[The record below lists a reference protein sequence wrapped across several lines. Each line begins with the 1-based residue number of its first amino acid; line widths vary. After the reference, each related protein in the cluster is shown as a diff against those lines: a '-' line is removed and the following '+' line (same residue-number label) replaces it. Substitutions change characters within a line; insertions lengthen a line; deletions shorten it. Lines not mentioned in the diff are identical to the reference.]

1 MKIERGHCV
10 SSGITN
16 KIIVLGGAHHNGL
29 GIIRSLGEVGYSVYF
44 ISINSKQNFVT
55 KSKYIK
61 KWWSASEED
70 VISLIINIFG
80 NEKHSPVILP
90 SDDLTANILDSN
102 YDKLGAHFIFPHV
115 RNSNKK
121 LSSLMNKEELNKLAI
136 KHGFK
141 VPTSKIIDL
150 SSRDEDIIDAVI
162 NNVGIP
168 CIIKPVQSIEGDKS
182 DILVVEHSNQL
193 IKTLSYYK
201 GKYSRLLFQ
210 QYINKIGEV
219 GIQGLSMY
227 NSKEVKI
234 AGVVKKIRISPT
246 TPGSTT
252 YAKLCN
258 KFDLNSESKIIS
270 LIKDVK
276 FCGIFDVELMFDKKD
291 VYFIEVNFRNGA
303 YGYAFTKANVN
314 LPDLWCKEAI
324 GIFNE
329 NFKRVE
335 KPKVL
340 MSELADFRNVLYK
353 NVSLLR
359 WIFDFMKTD
368 VYLLLNIS
376 DIRPFLYKL
385 KQKVISDKT

>member
-1 MKIERGHCV
+1 ME
-10 SSGITN
+10 T
-16 KIIVLGGAHHNGL
+16 
-29 GIIRSLGEVGYSVYF
+29 RSIPQLYC
-44 ISINSKQNFVT
+44 
-55 KSKYIK
+55 
-61 KWWSASEED
+61 
-70 VISLIINIFG
+70 
-80 NEKHSPVILP
+80 LP

-102 YDKLGAHFIFPHV
+102 YDKLGDRFIFPHI
-115 RNSNKK
+115 RDPKRR
-121 LSSLMNKEELNKLAI
+121 LSYLMNKEILNKIAV

-141 VPTSKIIDL
+141 VPISKIIDL
-150 SSRDEDIIDAVI
+150 NLKNEDIINAVI

-168 CIIKPVQSIEGDKS
+168 CIVKPVQSIEGDKS
-182 DILVVEHSNQL
+182 DILVVEHSDQL
-193 IKTLSYYK
+193 IKILPYYK
-201 GKYSRLLFQ
+201 EKYSRLLFQ

-234 AGVVKKIRISPT
+234 AGVVKKIRVSPT
-246 TPGSTT
+246 VPGSTT

-258 KFDLNSESKIIS
+258 KFDLSSESKIIS

-276 FCGIFDVELMFDKKD
+276 FCGIFDVELMFDKKNI
-291 VYFIEVNFRNGA
+291 YFIEVNFRNGA

-324 GIFNE
+324 GVFYE

-335 KPKVL
+335 KPIVL
-340 MSELADFRNVLYK
+340 MSEIADFRNVLHK

-376 DIRPFLYKL
+376 DLRPFLYKL
-385 KQKVISDKT
+385 KQKVISDKNKHS